1 MQTTRPPTSWPN
13 NRHKETNHDYSNL
26 VQSWNYLKEQNTMF
40 WLQISLTFYTIGED
54 LRSQGQ
60 TGYQNLTWRPKH
72 QTLKPTIHG
81 QRKTPKT
88 LNEIICIVNQ
98 SSILRPKAKEL
109 NVITDENW
117 NLHSLFLSLCLSGTY
132 IIGTSENI
140 WDILHRLSSYWS
152 CMVHNSQLSL
162 KIKLIVEIWYM
173 NPFSSFN
180 RSNIFIIIN
189 QDMVDVL
196 VYFPISILNF

>member
-1 MQTTRPPTSWPN
+1 
-13 NRHKETNHDYSNL
+13 
-26 VQSWNYLKEQNTMF
+26 MF
-40 WLQISLTFYTIGED
+40 WLQISLTFYSIGED

-81 QRKTPKT
+81 QRKTSKT
-88 LNEIICIVNQ
+88 LNEIIYIVKHP
-98 SSILRPKAKEL
+98 SPKSKGAQCDHWWKLEL
-109 NVITDENW
+109 A
-117 NLHSLFLSLCLSGTY
+117 LSLCLSGTY

>member
-1 MQTTRPPTSWPN
+1 MELPERAKQYVLASNFTYFLFYRRGSTKPRTNRIPKPHLETQAPNSQTYHTRTKKN
-13 NRHKETNHDYSNL
+13 T
-26 VQSWNYLKEQNTMF
+26 QNTEWNHMH
-40 WLQISLTFYTIGED
+40 
-54 LRSQGQ
+54 SQ
-60 TGYQNLTWRPKH
+60 LVKHPSPKSKGAQCDH
-72 QTLKPTIHG
+72 WWKL
-81 QRKTPKT
+81 
-88 LNEIICIVNQ
+88 
-98 SSILRPKAKEL
+98 EL
-109 NVITDENW
+109 A
-117 NLHSLFLSLCLSGTY
+117 LSLCLSGTY

-180 RSNIFIIIN
+180 RSNIFMIIN